1 MNGIN
6 LLEAKH
12 FTRIVLEHYLRENDY
27 YVFSETD
34 YYKNDNERY
43 EVVYKLQSVVVSKI
57 TVIYKKSNYQLRENK
72 DSDTIYGIIL
82 ND

>member
-6 LLEAKH
+6 LLEARH
-12 FTRIVLEHYLRENDY
+12 FTRFTMEHFMTMNNYE
-27 YVFSETD
+27 VFTETD

-43 EVVYKLQSVVVSKI
+43 EVIYKLKSVVISKI
-57 TVIYKKSNYQLRENK
+57 TVIYRKSNVLTDKRDN
-72 DSDTIYGIIL
+72 DTIYGIIL